1 MPHTV
6 HVSTI
11 IHAPLQKVWACFRD
25 FNGLARWQPSV
36 TESRLEE
43 GGRHDAVGSVRYLTG
58 KSSGFV
64 REQLLMLD
72 DPGTALRYAVIE
84 SSLPVRDC
92 IAGVSLHPVTDSG
105 HTLVQWWA
113 DFQAEGAPLSDVA
126 KAMQAMYTAALA
138 ALDAKL
144 REA

>member
-6 HVSTI
+6 HVSAI
-11 IHAPLQKVWACFRD
+11 IHAPLQKVWACLRD

-58 KSSGFV
+58 KQPGFV

-72 DPGTALRYAVIE
+72 DPGATLRYAIIE
-84 SSLPVRDC
+84 TSLPVREAT
-92 IAGVSLHPVTDSG
+92 AGMSLPPVTESG

-113 DFQAEGAPLSDVA
+113 DFRVEGAPTDLVVNG
-126 KAMQAMYTAALA
+126 MRTMYATALK

-144 REA
+144 REE